1 MKKKFLTWSDVEGA
15 VLDIIQQ
22 MSLDNWKPDYVVGL
36 TRGGLTPAV
45 LVSQFLNIPCHTLR
59 VCLRDH
65 DDGGPETNCWMSE
78 DAYGYDDQLPKNI
91 LIIDDINDTGATL
104 DWIKSDWQGSCL
116 PKDPKWETIWG
127 NNVRFAVLT
136 HNLSSNSEVEYSCWE
151 INKDEEDVWIV
162 HPWEDFWK

>member
-22 MSLDNWKPDYVVGL
+22 MSIDNWKPDYVIGL

-45 LVSQFLNIPCHTLR
+45 LVSQFLNIPCNTLK

-65 DDGGPETNCWMSE
+65 DGTETNCWMSE
-78 DAYGYDDQLPKNI
+78 DAYEGKNI
-91 LIIDDINDTGATL
+91 LIIDDINDTGATI
-104 DWIKSDWQGSCL
+104 DWIKSDWQSTCL

-127 NNVRFAVLT
+127 GNVRFAMLT
-136 HNLSSNSEVEYSCWE
+136 NNLSSNAEVEYSCWE
-151 INKDEEDVWIV
+151 INKAEEDLWIV
-162 HPWEDFWK
+162 YPWEDFWK

>member
-1 MKKKFLTWSDVEGA
+1 MKKKFLTWTNIEGG

-22 MSLDNWKPDYVVGL
+22 MSIDNWKPDYVVGL

-45 LVSQFLNIPCHTLR
+45 FVSQFLNIPCNTLK

-65 DDGGPETNCWMSE
+65 SDTESNCWMSE
-78 DAYGYDDQLPKNI
+78 DAYNGKNI
-91 LIIDDINDTGATL
+91 LIIDDINDTGATFE
-104 DWIKSDWQGSCL
+104 WIKNDWQGTCL
-116 PKDPKWETIWG
+116 PKDSKWNDVWG

-136 HNLSSNSEVEYSCWE
+136 NNLSSNAEVNYSCWE
-151 INKDEEDVWIV
+151 INKAEEDIWIV

>member
-22 MSLDNWKPDYVVGL
+22 MSIDNWKPDYVVGL

-45 LVSQFLNIPCHTLR
+45 LVSQFLNIPCNTLK

-65 DDGGPETNCWMSE
+65 DGTETNCWMSE
-78 DAYGYDDQLPKNI
+78 DAYEGKNI
-91 LIIDDINDTGATL
+91 LVIDDINDTGATI
-104 DWIKSDWQGSCL
+104 DWIKSDWQSTCL
-116 PKDPKWETIWG
+116 PHDPKWETIWG
-127 NNVRFAVLT
+127 GNVRFATLT
-136 HNLSSNSEVEYSCWE
+136 NNLSSNTEIDYSCWE
-151 INKDEEDVWIV
+151 INKGEEDVWVV

>member
-1 MKKKFLTWSDVEGA
+1 MKKKFLTWTDIEGA

-65 DDGGPETNCWMSE
+65 DKDGPETNCWMSE
-78 DAYGYDDQLPKNI
+78 DAFGYDTELPKNI

-104 DWIKSDWQGSCL
+104 DWIKTDWQGTCL
-116 PKDPKWETIWG
+116 PKDPKWDSIWG

-136 HNLSSNSEVEYSCWE
+136 NNLSSNTEVNYSCWE
-151 INKDEEDVWIV
+151 INKAEDDVWIV